1 MFDQGQFEKI
11 KEKVKS
17 VHDGRAGR
25 WFDPGEYEYLK
36 QEFFDEQVP
45 VLISMIE
52 DLKNQLDS
60 ERHRPA

>member
-36 QEFFDEQVP
+36 QE
-45 VLISMIE
+45 LIE